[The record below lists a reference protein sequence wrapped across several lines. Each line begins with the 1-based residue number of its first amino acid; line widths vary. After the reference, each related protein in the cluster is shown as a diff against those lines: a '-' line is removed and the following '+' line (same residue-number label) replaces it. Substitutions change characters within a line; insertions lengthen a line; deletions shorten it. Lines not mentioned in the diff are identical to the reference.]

1 MKSIKILLGLI
12 CFVFLTSFNTP
23 KTSDEYDIEAFY
35 KGLTPSSGT
44 MILTS
49 SDELE
54 EAELILVPTNIEN
67 GKYLINVTRKTS
79 DLYKIDGKNI
89 YIKMPPRYG
98 KSNLWTSKLKR
109 LRCFRQKP
117 ERSQLFPAVVESFIR
132 KSEKRCILSCIM
144 TIPLKY
150 STKPVQT
157 NSKR

>member
-35 KGLTPSSGT
+35 KGVTPSSGT

-54 EAELILVPTNIEN
+54 EAELILVPTIIEN
-67 GKYLINVTRKTS
+67 GKYLINVTKKTS

-89 YIKMPPRYG
+89 YIKTKYCYEY
-98 KSNLWTSKLKR
+98 SYNQEVVLK
-109 LRCFRQKP
+109 
-117 ERSQLFPAVVESFIR
+117 VESA
-132 KSEKRCILSCIM
+132 
-144 TIPLKY
+144 Y
-150 STKPVQT
+150 GYTKG
-157 NSKR
+157 KIIF